1 MTVTRM
7 LYTVDSGLV
16 YSAVIV
22 VLFSNYINI
31 KQEGLRVIKQFVSE
45 IKDRDPVNTVFLV
58 KDKILAMA
66 KNGKPYMNLRL
77 MDKSG
82 DIEAKIWDNTEALD
96 KQFDKDD
103 FVKVRGKASVYMNK
117 MQVVIAEIAKV
128 PEDQVTLANFLP
140 ESPRDISEMRQELFD
155 TVAALANPHL
165 KALMEAFLADA
176 PFMGLYCQAPAAKGM
191 HHVYLGGLLE
201 HSLALVKLTKTIVPL
216 YGGINEDLLVVGSLL
231 HDVGKIYEMSFGRAF
246 DYTDAGK
253 LLGHI
258 TIGVELVDEKIRT
271 VEGFPREL
279 SMLLKH
285 MLLSHH
291 GQYEYGS
298 PKRPKTIEA
307 TILNYLDDMDSKING
322 IRAHI
327 AKETASTSRWTAHH
341 RLYDR
346 YFFKSNGMDGEMGE
360 EQDAVC
366 SQDEICQPLTV
377 EPPAR
382 QERQAFNNQ
391 PLKGLENMKLF

>member
-1 MTVTRM
+1 MP
-7 LYTVDSGLV
+7 YTVDSGLV

-31 KQEGLRVIKQFVSE
+31 NQEGLRVIKQFVSE
-45 IKDRDPVNTVFLV
+45 IKDRDSVNTVFLV

-82 DIEAKIWDNTEALD
+82 DIEAKIWDNTELLD

-128 PEDQVTLANFLP
+128 PEDQVALANFLP
-140 ESPRDISEMRQELFD
+140 ESPRDIAEMRQELID
-155 TVAALANPHL
+155 TVAALVNPHL

-246 DYTDAGK
+246 DYTDVGK

-279 SMLLKH
+279 AMLLKH

-346 YFFKSNGMDGEMGE
+346 YFFKSNGMGGEMGE
-360 EQDAVC
+360 EQEVVC
-366 SQDEICQPLTV
+366 SKDDACQLPPT
-377 EPPAR
+377 EPPASL
-382 QERQAFNNQ
+382 ERQAFNNQ

>member
-1 MTVTRM
+1 V
-7 LYTVDSGLV
+7 S
-16 YSAVIV
+16 
-22 VLFSNYINI
+22 
-31 KQEGLRVIKQFVSE
+31 KQFVSE
-45 IKDRDPVNTVFLV
+45 IKDRDSVTAVFLV

-82 DIEAKIWDNTEALD
+82 DIEAKVWDNTDVLD

-103 FVKVRGKASVYMNK
+103 FVNVRGKASVYMNK
-117 MQVVIAEIAKV
+117 MQVVITEIAKV
-128 PEDQVTLANFLP
+128 PEELVLLADFLP
-140 ESPRDISEMRQELFD
+140 ESPRDAAEMRQEL
-155 TVAALANPHL
+155 TGIVEALANPHL
-165 KALMEAFLADA
+165 KGLMKSFLADEQ
-176 PFMGLYCQAPAAKGM
+176 FLTLYCQAPAAKGM

-201 HSLALVKLTKTIVPL
+201 HSLSLVKLVKNVVPL
-216 YGGINEDLLVVGSLL
+216 YSGINEDLLIVGALL
-231 HDVGKIYEMSFGRAF
+231 HDVGKIYEMSFARAI

-258 TIGVELVDEKIRT
+258 TIGVELVGEKIHT

-279 SMLLKH
+279 SLLLKH

-298 PKRPKTIEA
+298 PKRPKTVEA

-322 IRAHI
+322 IQAHI

-346 YFFKSNGMDGEMGE
+346 YFFKSNGMDGEQE
-360 EQDAVC
+360 VECV
-366 SQDEICQPLTV
+366 QDESCQSAPEPV
-377 EPPAR
+377 EKVVVR
-382 QERQAFNNQ
+382 EERQSFHNQ
-391 PLKGLENMKLF
+391 PLKGLENLKLF

>member
-1 MTVTRM
+1 M
-7 LYTVDSGLV
+7 S
-16 YSAVIV
+16 
-22 VLFSNYINI
+22 
-31 KQEGLRVIKQFVSE
+31 KQFVNE
-45 IKDRDPVNTVFLV
+45 IKDRDPVNAVFLV

-82 DIEAKIWDNTEALD
+82 DIEAKVWDNTELLD

-128 PEDQVTLANFLP
+128 PEAEVMLADFLP
-140 ESPRDISEMRQELFD
+140 ESPRDGAEMRQELTA
-155 TVAALANPHL
+155 TVAALGNPHL
-165 KALMEAFLADA
+165 KGLMEAFLGDEQL
-176 PFMGLYCQAPAAKGM
+176 MGLYCMAPAAKGM

-201 HSLALVKLTKTIVPL
+201 HSLALVKLAKTIVPL
-216 YGGINEDLLVVGSLL
+216 YGGINEDLLVVGALL
-231 HDVGKIYEMSFGRAF
+231 HDVGKIYEMSFERAF

-258 TIGVELVDEKIRT
+258 TIGVELVDEKIRQ

-279 SMLLKH
+279 ALLLKH

-307 TILNYLDDMDSKING
+307 TILNYLDDLDSKING

-327 AKETASTSRWTAHH
+327 AKETASSSRWTAHH

-346 YFFKSNGMDGEMGE
+346 YFFKSNGMEGEMDE
-360 EQDAVC
+360 EQEVVC
-366 SQDEICQPLTV
+366 VQDETCQAAPP
-377 EPPAR
+377 EPVAEPGLR
-382 QERQAFNNQ
+382 KERQSFNNQ
-391 PLKGLENMKLF
+391 PLKVLENMKLF

>member
-1 MTVTRM
+1 M
-7 LYTVDSGLV
+7 S
-16 YSAVIV
+16 
-22 VLFSNYINI
+22 
-31 KQEGLRVIKQFVSE
+31 KQFVSD
-45 IKDRDPVNTVFLV
+45 IKDRDPVNAVFLV

-82 DIEAKIWDNTEALD
+82 DVEAKVWDNTELLD
-96 KQFDKDD
+96 KMFDKDD
-103 FVKVRGKASVYMNK
+103 FVTVRGKASVYMNK
-117 MQVVIAEIAKV
+117 MQVVIAEITKV
-128 PEDQVTLANFLP
+128 PEEQVVLANFLP
-140 ESPRDISEMRQELFD
+140 ESPRDGADMRQELNG
-155 TVAALANPHL
+155 TVAALTNPHL
-165 KALMEAFLADA
+165 KGLMEAFLADE
-176 PFMGLYCQAPAAKGM
+176 PFMNLYCQAPAAKGM

-201 HSLALVKLTKTIVPL
+201 HSLSLVKLVKNIVPL
-216 YGGINEDLLVVGSLL
+216 YSGINEDLLTVGALL
-231 HDVGKIYEMSFGRAF
+231 HDVGKIHEMSFARAI

-258 TIGVELVDEKIRT
+258 TIGVELVSEKIHL

-279 SMLLKH
+279 ALLLKH

-298 PKRPKTIEA
+298 PKRPKTVEA

-322 IRAHI
+322 IQTHI

-346 YFFKSNGMDGEMGE
+346 YFFKSNGMDEGVAGESE
-360 EQDAVC
+360 TECV
-366 SQDEICQPLTV
+366 QDETCQSAPD
-377 EPPAR
+377 EPVVVREAR
-382 QERQAFNNQ
+382 QSFNNQ
-391 PLKGLENMKLF
+391 PLKGLENLKLF